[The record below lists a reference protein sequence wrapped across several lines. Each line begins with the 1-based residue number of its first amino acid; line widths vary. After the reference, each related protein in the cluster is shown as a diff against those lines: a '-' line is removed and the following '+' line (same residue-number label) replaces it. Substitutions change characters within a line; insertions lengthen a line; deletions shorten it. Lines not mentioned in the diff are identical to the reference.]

1 MEMKVLRKW
10 QNNSVLENKIDKRA
24 PNGQRQTNTIYCE
37 ISNMW
42 ETRQ

>member
-10 QNNSVLENKIDKRA
+10 QNNSVLENKINKRA
-24 PNGQRQTNTIYCE
+24 PNGQRQTNAINCE
-37 ISNMW
+37 IRNMR